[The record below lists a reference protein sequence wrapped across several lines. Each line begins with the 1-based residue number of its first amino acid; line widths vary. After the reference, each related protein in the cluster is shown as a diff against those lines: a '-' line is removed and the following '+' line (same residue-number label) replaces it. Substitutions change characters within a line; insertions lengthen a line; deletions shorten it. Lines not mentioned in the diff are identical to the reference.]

1 MTDDPG
7 DSTAGSDAG
16 LDSADRTESE
26 TPEEPATDI
35 SIDRF
40 HEALE
45 AEERPVATAS
55 EVARRLGTTQAAARD
70 ALGALVARG
79 DVDRLDVENDPVV
92 FYPTD
97 WGRLA
102 TRERV
107 VAFPNR
113 REIVVDRPTQY
124 TRARLSQ
131 FAYLVDTTGTEP
143 GTRGYLYRIRQEDVW
158 AAPFDDADALIAS
171 LRSVLPRRYEHLE
184 EWIRDQWRRAH
195 RFRLYT
201 HDDDYVVLAAAS
213 ESLMGNV
220 ADQHLDDDHL
230 RAPISETE
238 AWVNEGAVAQIKRA
252 LYDAGYPVE
261 DDRDLDVGDPVDI
274 DLTTDLRPYQ
284 ETWVE
289 TFLERRSGVYVGPP
303 GSGKTVAAI
312 ATMAAVGGET
322 LILVPSR
329 ELAGQ
334 WREELL
340 EHSTVDPEDIGEYH
354 GGQKEI
360 RPITIATYQTAGM
373 DRHRSLFDSRKWGL
387 ICFDECLTGD
397 TIVETPSGRTTF
409 NDLDERYGLQE
420 GWTTDID
427 LSVRT
432 FDRERGAYQFTP
444 VTGIYKTT
452 APVER
457 IETRQGYPMTA
468 TAGHTHFVFDPET
481 GRISKQNGVSEGDFI
496 IRPKTESKNY
506 TKTNAS
512 GTASAELLGWFLGD
526 GHRDSHGHVK
536 FSFARNKR
544 EQIDIL
550 ENLCDRVGLDYSVFE
565 NSRGDLTLWSKQ
577 FADQLPWNLLSGS
590 KARKVTVPPEA
601 YGWPPDQ
608 AGALLRGLF
617 DAEGSVDK
625 KGRIQLNTVSECLAK
640 DVILLLQHIGVPSRY
655 LQIDKDTPHSDQHRV
670 LIASRYGVLFSEK
683 VGFKLQ
689 HKSERISFGRTPATG
704 VPVGTYLEQIKGDV
718 ELSNEQIANM
728 IGVARQTIGDVIRG
742 DNRLGQR
749 HLSSLA
755 EGLRTYAQTEPLSI
769 TAMREDNG
777 VTYAE
782 IGDKLDVSSSHAYT
796 LVSQGDERTEKVID
810 EREQRC
816 RRNAAKHADRLDQ
829 LASLQIVEVTSV
841 TEQGSET
848 VYDFET
854 QDHTFVADG
863 YLTHNCHHITA
874 PVFSRSAELQ
884 AKHRLGLSATPVR
897 ETGSEEEIY
906 TLIGQPIGADWD
918 ELFEAGFVQ
927 EPEVEIRYVPW
938 RDEMAQNEY
947 ASADGRDRRRLAAEN
962 PAKIEEIRYLLAAH
976 RDKKALVFIEFLD
989 QGDAIADALGVPF
1002 ISGETPHHERAELF
1016 RRFREEG
1023 GDGRGGGRDEGS
1035 GRDEESG
1042 PNDGGLDTL
1051 VVSRVGDEGI
1061 DLPNAEV
1068 AIVASGLGGSRRQG
1082 SQRAGRTM
1090 RPAGSALVYVLAT
1103 RGSSEEEFAQRQ
1115 MRHLAR
1121 KGVRVRETNVAE

>member
-1 MTDDPG
+1 MTDDAG
-7 DSTAGSDAG
+7 DAAAGSDAASDDPAEG
-16 LDSADRTESE
+16 TGAETTAD
-26 TPEEPATDI
+26 PDDDI

-45 AEERPVATAS
+45 AEERPIATAS
-55 EVARRLGTTQAAARD
+55 EVARRLGTTQAVARD
-70 ALGALVARG
+70 ALGTLVERG
-79 DVDRLDVENDPVV
+79 DVDRLDVESDPVV

-184 EWIRDQWRRAH
+184 EWVRDQWHRAH

-220 ADQHLDDDHL
+220 ADQHLDEDHL

-238 AWVNEGAVAQIKRA
+238 AWVNEGAVAEIKRA

-312 ATMAAVGGET
+312 ATVAAVGGET

-340 EHSTVDPEDIGEYH
+340 AHSTVDPADIGEYH

-373 DRHRSLFDSRKWGL
+373 DRHRGLFDSRKWGL
-387 ICFDECLTGD
+387 ICFDE
-397 TIVETPSGRTTF
+397 
-409 NDLDERYGLQE
+409 
-420 GWTTDID
+420 
-427 LSVRT
+427 
-432 FDRERGAYQFTP
+432 A
-444 VTGIYKTT
+444 
-452 APVER
+452 
-457 IETRQGYPMTA
+457 
-468 TAGHTHFVFDPET
+468 
-481 GRISKQNGVSEGDFI
+481 
-496 IRPKTESKNY
+496 
-506 TKTNAS
+506 
-512 GTASAELLGWFLGD
+512 
-526 GHRDSHGHVK
+526 
-536 FSFARNKR
+536 
-544 EQIDIL
+544 
-550 ENLCDRVGLDYSVFE
+550 
-565 NSRGDLTLWSKQ
+565 
-577 FADQLPWNLLSGS
+577 
-590 KARKVTVPPEA
+590 
-601 YGWPPDQ
+601 
-608 AGALLRGLF
+608 
-617 DAEGSVDK
+617 
-625 KGRIQLNTVSECLAK
+625 
-640 DVILLLQHIGVPSRY
+640 
-655 LQIDKDTPHSDQHRV
+655 
-670 LIASRYGVLFSEK
+670 
-683 VGFKLQ
+683 
-689 HKSERISFGRTPATG
+689 
-704 VPVGTYLEQIKGDV
+704 
-718 ELSNEQIANM
+718 
-728 IGVARQTIGDVIRG
+728 
-742 DNRLGQR
+742 
-749 HLSSLA
+749 
-755 EGLRTYAQTEPLSI
+755 
-769 TAMREDNG
+769 
-777 VTYAE
+777 
-782 IGDKLDVSSSHAYT
+782 
-796 LVSQGDERTEKVID
+796 
-810 EREQRC
+810 
-816 RRNAAKHADRLDQ
+816 
-829 LASLQIVEVTSV
+829 
-841 TEQGSET
+841 
-848 VYDFET
+848 
-854 QDHTFVADG
+854 
-863 YLTHNCHHITA
+863 HHITA

-989 QGDAIADALGVPF
+989 QGEAIADALGVPF

-1023 GDGRGGGRDEGS
+1023 GDGRGGGTGEAD
-1035 GRDEESG
+1035 G
-1042 PNDGGLDTL
+1042 PGGDGLDTL

>member
-1 MTDDPG
+1 MTDDAG
-7 DSTAGSDAG
+7 DSTAGSDAASEG
-16 LDSADRTESE
+16 PGDRIGSE
-26 TPEEPATDI
+26 TTNDI

-45 AEERPVATAS
+45 AEERPIATAS
-55 EVARRLGTTQAAARD
+55 EVARRLGTTQSAARD
-70 ALGALVARG
+70 ALGALVDRG
-79 DVDRLDVENDPVV
+79 DVDRLDVENDPIV

-131 FAYLVDTTGTEP
+131 FAHLVDTTGTEP

-171 LRSVLPRRYEHLE
+171 LRSGLPRRYEHLE

-238 AWVNEGAVAQIKRA
+238 AWVNEGAVAEIKRA

-312 ATMAAVGGET
+312 ATIAGVGGET

-340 EHSTVDPEDIGEYH
+340 AHSTVDPADIGLYH

-360 RPITIATYQTAGM
+360 RPITIATYQIAGM

-387 ICFDECLTGD
+387 ICFDEAHH
-397 TIVETPSGRTTF
+397 V
-409 NDLDERYGLQE
+409 
-420 GWTTDID
+420 
-427 LSVRT
+427 
-432 FDRERGAYQFTP
+432 
-444 VTGIYKTT
+444 T
-452 APVER
+452 APV
-457 IETRQGYPMTA
+457 
-468 TAGHTHFVFDPET
+468 
-481 GRISKQNGVSEGDFI
+481 
-496 IRPKTESKNY
+496 
-506 TKTNAS
+506 
-512 GTASAELLGWFLGD
+512 
-526 GHRDSHGHVK
+526 
-536 FSFARNKR
+536 
-544 EQIDIL
+544 
-550 ENLCDRVGLDYSVFE
+550 YS
-565 NSRGDLTLWSKQ
+565 
-577 FADQLPWNLLSGS
+577 
-590 KARKVTVPPEA
+590 
-601 YGWPPDQ
+601 
-608 AGALLRGLF
+608 
-617 DAEGSVDK
+617 
-625 KGRIQLNTVSECLAK
+625 
-640 DVILLLQHIGVPSRY
+640 
-655 LQIDKDTPHSDQHRV
+655 
-670 LIASRYGVLFSEK
+670 
-683 VGFKLQ
+683 
-689 HKSERISFGRTPATG
+689 RT
-704 VPVGTYLEQIKGDV
+704 
-718 ELSNEQIANM
+718 
-728 IGVARQTIGDVIRG
+728 
-742 DNRLGQR
+742 
-749 HLSSLA
+749 
-755 EGLRTYAQTEPLSI
+755 
-769 TAMREDNG
+769 
-777 VTYAE
+777 
-782 IGDKLDVSSSHAYT
+782 
-796 LVSQGDERTEKVID
+796 
-810 EREQRC
+810 
-816 RRNAAKHADRLDQ
+816 
-829 LASLQIVEVTSV
+829 
-841 TEQGSET
+841 
-848 VYDFET
+848 
-854 QDHTFVADG
+854 
-863 YLTHNCHHITA
+863 
-874 PVFSRSAELQ
+874 AELQ
-884 AKHRLGLSATPVR
+884 SKHRLGLSATPVR

-947 ASADGRDRRRLAAEN
+947 ASADGRERRRVAAEN

-989 QGDAIADALGVPF
+989 QGEAIADALGVPF
-1002 ISGETPHHERAELF
+1002 ISGETPHHERTELF
-1016 RRFREEG
+1016 RRFREEDG
-1023 GDGRGGGRDEGS
+1023 GSDGLGPDDEGIGS
-1035 GRDEESG
+1035 GD
-1042 PNDGGLDTL
+1042 DGLDTL

-1090 RPAGSALVYVLAT
+1090 RPTGSALVYVLAT

>member
-1 MTDDPG
+1 MTDDADGP
-7 DSTAGSDAG
+7 TAGPDADTG
-16 LDSADRTESE
+16 DTGENDVDTGDTGENDADADLSL
-26 TPEEPATDI
+26 
-35 SIDRF
+35 DRF

-45 AEERPVATAS
+45 GEERPIATAS
-55 EVARRLGTTQAAARD
+55 EVARRLGTTQSAARD
-70 ALGALVARG
+70 ALAALVDRG
-79 DVDRLDVENDPVV
+79 EVDRLDVESDPVV

-184 EWIRDQWRRAH
+184 DWIRDQWRRAH

-201 HDDDYVVLAAAS
+201 HEDDYVVLQAAS

-238 AWVNEGAVAQIKRA
+238 AWVNEEAVAEVKRA

-261 DDRDLDVGDPVDI
+261 DDRDLETGDPVDI
-274 DLTTDLRPYQ
+274 DLTTDLRAYQ

-312 ATMAAVGGET
+312 ATIAAVGGET

-340 EHSTVDPEDIGEYH
+340 DHSTVDPADIGLYH

-360 RPITIATYQTAGM
+360 RPVTIATYQIAGM

-387 ICFDECLTGD
+387 ICFDEAHH
-397 TIVETPSGRTTF
+397 VS
-409 NDLDERYGLQE
+409 
-420 GWTTDID
+420 
-427 LSVRT
+427 
-432 FDRERGAYQFTP
+432 
-444 VTGIYKTT
+444 
-452 APVER
+452 APVYR
-457 IETRQGYPMTA
+457 
-468 TAGHTHFVFDPET
+468 
-481 GRISKQNGVSEGDFI
+481 
-496 IRPKTESKNY
+496 
-506 TKTNAS
+506 
-512 GTASAELLGWFLGD
+512 
-526 GHRDSHGHVK
+526 
-536 FSFARNKR
+536 
-544 EQIDIL
+544 
-550 ENLCDRVGLDYSVFE
+550 
-565 NSRGDLTLWSKQ
+565 
-577 FADQLPWNLLSGS
+577 
-590 KARKVTVPPEA
+590 
-601 YGWPPDQ
+601 
-608 AGALLRGLF
+608 
-617 DAEGSVDK
+617 
-625 KGRIQLNTVSECLAK
+625 
-640 DVILLLQHIGVPSRY
+640 
-655 LQIDKDTPHSDQHRV
+655 
-670 LIASRYGVLFSEK
+670 
-683 VGFKLQ
+683 
-689 HKSERISFGRTPATG
+689 RT
-704 VPVGTYLEQIKGDV
+704 
-718 ELSNEQIANM
+718 
-728 IGVARQTIGDVIRG
+728 
-742 DNRLGQR
+742 
-749 HLSSLA
+749 
-755 EGLRTYAQTEPLSI
+755 
-769 TAMREDNG
+769 
-777 VTYAE
+777 
-782 IGDKLDVSSSHAYT
+782 
-796 LVSQGDERTEKVID
+796 
-810 EREQRC
+810 
-816 RRNAAKHADRLDQ
+816 
-829 LASLQIVEVTSV
+829 
-841 TEQGSET
+841 
-848 VYDFET
+848 
-854 QDHTFVADG
+854 
-863 YLTHNCHHITA
+863 
-874 PVFSRSAELQ
+874 AELQ
-884 AKHRLGLSATPVR
+884 SKHRLGLSATPVR

-918 ELFEAGFVQ
+918 ALFEAGFVQ

-938 RDEMAQNEY
+938 RDELAQNEY
-947 ASADGRDRRRLAAEN
+947 ASADGRERRRLAAEN

-989 QGDAIADALGVPF
+989 QGEAIADALDVPF
-1002 ISGETPHHERAELF
+1002 ISGETPHRDRAELF

-1023 GDGRGGGRDEGS
+1023 VGKAEGDGSPAVRDS
-1035 GRDEESG
+1035 D
-1042 PNDGGLDTL
+1042 DLDTL

-1103 RGSSEEEFAQRQ
+1103 RGSGEEEFAQRQ